1 MIGAI
6 FMIFVAIWIYQSAA
20 KAKVDKML
28 FWVISGAITFFAVQ
42 ALFVYSDVSILES
55 FRSSEGG
62 ASYEAVNGADRKN
75 EGDFQGFGGVL
86 ESLFFE
92 LMPQVAGFLVVAVLR
107 NRFMLK
113 EELNAAN
120 LFSGVKE
127 MFVSIKDSFKTTANQ
142 E

>member
-20 KAKVDKML
+20 KAKVENML
-28 FWVISGAITFFAVQ
+28 FWVVGGAVTFFTIQ
-42 ALFVYSDVSILES
+42 ALFVYSDVSLLES

-62 ASYEAVNGADRKN
+62 AAYEAVNGADRKN

-86 ESLFFE
+86 ESVFFE
-92 LMPQVAGFLVVAVLR
+92 LFPQIAGVLVVAVLR
-107 NRFMLK
+107 NRLMLK
-113 EELNAAN
+113 EDLNVTN
-120 LFSGVKE
+120 LFSGLKE
-127 MFVSIKDSFKTTANQ
+127 MFSSIGGSFKSAANK

>member
-20 KAKVDKML
+20 KAKTENML
-28 FWVISGAITFFAVQ
+28 YWVAGSAVAFFAIQ
-42 ALFVYSDVSILES
+42 FLLIYFDITMLEA

-62 ASYEAVNGADRKN
+62 AGYEAVNGADRKN
-75 EGDFQGFGGVL
+75 EGDFQGFFGVL
-86 ESLFFE
+86 KSLYLE
-92 LMPQVAGFLVVAVLR
+92 LAPQIIAFLIIAVLR

-113 EELNAAN
+113 ESLNITN
-120 LFSGVKE
+120 LFSGLKE
-127 MFVSIKDSFKTTANQ
+127 MFVGIKNSFKATANQ

>member
-20 KAKVDKML
+20 KAKVENML
-28 FWVISGAITFFAVQ
+28 FWVVGGALTFFAIQ
-42 ALFVYSDVSILES
+42 ALFVYSDVSLLES
-55 FRSSEGG
+55 LRSSEGG
-62 ASYEAVNGADRKN
+62 ANYEEVNGADRKN
-75 EGDFQGFGGVL
+75 EGDFQGFGGIL

-92 LMPQVAGFLVVAVLR
+92 LMPQIAGFSVVAFLR

-120 LFSGVKE
+120 LFSGLKE
-127 MFVSIKDSFKTTANQ
+127 MFVGIKNSFKATANQ

>member
-1 MIGAI
+1 MIGGM

-20 KAKVDKML
+20 RAKEQNM
-28 FWVISGAITFFAVQ
+28 FYWVVGSIVTFFAVQ
-42 ALFVYSDVSILES
+42 FLLVEFDIYLLEAL
-55 FRSSEGG
+55 RSSEGG
-62 ASYEAVNGADRKN
+62 AVYEGENGADRKN

-92 LMPQVAGFLVVAVLR
+92 LMPQITGFLAVAILR

-113 EELNAAN
+113 EPLTVTN
-120 LFSGVKE
+120 LFSGIKE
-127 MFVSIKDSFKTTANQ
+127 LFIGIKNSFKTTANQ

>member
-1 MIGAI
+1 MIGGI

-20 KAKVDKML
+20 RAKVNNI
-28 FWVISGAITFFAVQ
+28 FYWVAGTAALFFAVQ
-42 ALFVYSDVSILES
+42 FLLVEFDITLLES
-55 FRSSEGG
+55 SRSSEGG
-62 ASYEAVNGADRKN
+62 AAYEAVNGADRKN

-92 LMPQVAGFLVVAVLR
+92 LFPQIVAFLAVAVVR

-113 EELNAAN
+113 EDLNVTN
-120 LFSGVKE
+120 LFSGLKE
-127 MFVSIKDSFKTTANQ
+127 MFLSIKGSFKSAANQ

>member
-1 MIGAI
+1 MIGGI

-20 KAKVDKML
+20 RAKVDKLL
-28 FWVISGAITFFAVQ
+28 FWVAGCAVTFFVVQ
-42 ALFVYSDVSILES
+42 FLLVEFDIYLLEA

-62 ASYEAVNGADRKN
+62 ASYEALNGADRKN

-92 LMPQVAGFLVVAVLR
+92 LMPQIAGFLAVAFIR

-113 EELNAAN
+113 EPLNVTN
-120 LFSGVKE
+120 LFSGLKE
-127 MFVSIKDSFKTTANQ
+127 LFVGIKDSFKATANQ

>member
-1 MIGAI
+1 MIGGM

-20 KAKVDKML
+20 RAKVQNM
-28 FWVISGAITFFAVQ
+28 FYWVVGSIVTFFAVQ
-42 ALFVYSDVSILES
+42 FLLVEFDIYLLEAL
-55 FRSSEGG
+55 RSSEGG
-62 ASYEAVNGADRKN
+62 AVYEGENGADRKN

-92 LMPQVAGFLVVAVLR
+92 LMPQITGFLAVAILR

-113 EELNAAN
+113 EPLTVTN
-120 LFSGVKE
+120 LFSGIKE
-127 MFVSIKDSFKTTANQ
+127 LFIGIKNSFKTTANQ

>member
-28 FWVISGAITFFAVQ
+28 FWVVGGAITFFAVQ
-42 ALFVYSDVSILES
+42 ALFVYSDVSLLES
-55 FRSSEGG
+55 LRSSEGG
-62 ASYEAVNGADRKN
+62 ATYEAVNGADRKN

-113 EELNAAN
+113 EDLNAAN

-127 MFVSIKDSFKTTANQ
+127 MFVSIKDSFKTTANH

>member
-1 MIGAI
+1 MIGGI
-6 FMIFVAIWIYQSAA
+6 FMIFVAIWIYQTALR
-20 KAKVDKML
+20 AKVNNA
-28 FWVISGAITFFAVQ
+28 FYWVAGAS
-42 ALFVYSDVSILES
+42 ALFFVVQFLLVEFDVTLLES

-62 ASYEAVNGADRKN
+62 EAYEGVNGADRKN

-92 LMPQVAGFLVVAVLR
+92 LFPQITGFLAVAVVR

-113 EELNAAN
+113 EPLNVTN
-120 LFSGVKE
+120 LFSGLKE
-127 MFVSIKDSFKTTANQ
+127 MFSSIKNSFKSAANQ